1 MSNRSG
7 GSDPHVVYADDIVKE
22 LGQGSRDPKRLHN
35 KTILGKFDLSNLVIE
50 APLEIH
56 DCCFEGEV
64 NLTYCEFQQVV
75 DFSRCTFRKVFNSG
89 DATHSLTIYRKD
101 LICHGSRFENAAYF
115 NGIRVEGDAHFV
127 DSCFELEG
135 LEKPPDSQLGSRYT
149 VDFTDAHFGCQ
160 LVCDNA
166 TFKGPVTFKAV
177 ECGGSGSFDRCRFI
191 IETRIEDEAEINFNW
206 ASFGRN
212 FWCRGAEHRAE
223 VNFRSVKCVYNAF
236 FEKTRFDEEVD
247 LRFLDLGRDLDL
259 RWTYWA
265 KRAKLGQIQVSKKLS
280 LGGAC
285 FRGPVELYD
294 SSIGVLELWDPNHPD
309 DEAIQV
315 RTTREDTLEV
325 VVGKDQDELEE
336 LERSEEEAARLASK
350 LERPI
355 RKVVPFSGDAKD
367 GDKSEEWIEK
377 LFPFKLRDGR
387 CLTGLNLTGAT
398 FERFHGGPN
407 DRLAQKLALK
417 LANKQDPTKF
427 SMDPYLQLRNHYLK
441 IGDEARAREM
451 RLQGYHSLRANAWN
465 NWRRGEGR
473 TNWTWRRWMAEVL
486 LYWPTS
492 YGYRVWHLLLPSL
505 LLLFIAGTIL
515 FWPTEALSPTSP
527 ETKGPAEIPPNSNLA
542 AKAFERSVYSLDL
555 LIPALDLRY
564 EAMWMPSQLHSLA
577 YAIVHSILGWVL
589 VALLLAWL
597 TGVIKPPD

>member
-1 MSNRSG
+1 MIDRSG
-7 GSDPHVVYADDIVKE
+7 RSDAHVLYADDIVDE
-22 LGQGSRDPKRLHN
+22 LKQGSSVPKSLHN
-35 KTILGKFDLSNLVIE
+35 KSILGKFDLSNLVIN
-50 APLEIH
+50 APLEFH

-64 NLTYCEFQQVV
+64 DLTYCEFQQVV
-75 DFSRCTFRKVFNSG
+75 DFSRCTFREKFNSG
-89 DATHSLTIYRKD
+89 DATHSLTIYHKD
-101 LICHGSRFENAAYF
+101 LICHESCFENVAYF

-135 LEKPPDSQLGSRYT
+135 LETPLPSQLGSRYT
-149 VDFTDAHFGCQ
+149 VDFTDAHFGCE

-191 IETRIEDEAEINFNW
+191 TETRIEDEAEINFNW

-212 FWCRGAEHRAE
+212 LWCRGAVYAAE
-223 VNFRSVKCVYNAF
+223 VNFRSLKCGYNAF
-236 FEKTRFDEEVD
+236 FKNTSFDEEVD

-259 RWTYWA
+259 RWTFWA
-265 KRAKLGQIQVSKKLS
+265 KRAKLAQIQVPKKLS

-285 FRGPVELYD
+285 FQGPVDLYD
-294 SSIGVLELWDPNHPD
+294 SNIGVLELWDPNHPD

-325 VVGKDQDELEE
+325 IVGKDQDELEE
-336 LERSEEEAARLASK
+336 LERTEEDAERLASK

-355 RKVVPFSGDAKD
+355 RKVVPFGGDAKD
-367 GDKSEEWIEK
+367 AKKAEEWIEK
-377 LFPFKLRDGR
+377 LFPFKLRDER
-387 CLTGLNLTGAT
+387 SLTGLNLTGTT
-398 FERFHGGPN
+398 FARFHGGPN

-427 SMDPYLQLRNHYLK
+427 SMDPYLQLRDHYLK

-451 RLQGYHSLRANAWN
+451 RVQGYHGLRENAWQK
-465 NWRRGEGR
+465 EGR
-473 TNWTWRRWMAEVL
+473 TSWTSKRWLAEYL
-486 LYWPTS
+486 LYRPTS

-505 LLLFIAGTIL
+505 LLLFIAGTIM

-527 ETKGPAEIPPNSNLA
+527 ETKGPAEIPPNSNFA
-542 AKAFERSVYSLDL
+542 AKVFERSVYSLDL

-589 VALLLAWL
+589 IALLLAWL